1 MATAPTRA
9 RKAPAPASP
18 SEAPSEAP
26 APTRP
31 VRPPPFIIESQQE
44 ILRWLNLLIY
54 GDYGVGKTHLA
65 GTSADVPQMRDV
77 ILINAEAGDLTL
89 SGKEYSFPLIDSIR
103 VNDYATV
110 ARVYDFLKVH
120 CKYRDANDTDKLRD
134 LEARL
139 RGVDAKKIKKPRMY
153 RTVLIDSGTE
163 VESYCMNA
171 LLGIT
176 DATKMDEEMASAEWG
191 EYKRNLNMVKRMVRN
206 FRDLPMHVI
215 MTCAQ
220 RWVQDEAKKFNY
232 HPAMTGQLSDA
243 VQGFMDMVGYYITS
257 GTSEEG
263 KTNRRLYVAPTGR
276 FKAKCRISGF
286 KGTHFDNPV
295 MKDITKAIGLLK

>member
-1 MATAPTRA
+1 M
-9 RKAPAPASP
+9 
-18 SEAPSEAP
+18 
-26 APTRP
+26 
-31 VRPPPFIIESQQE
+31 
-44 ILRWLNLLIY
+44 
-54 GDYGVGKTHLA
+54 A

-295 MKDITKAIGLLK
+295 MKDIIKAIGLLKE